1 MSYLLSRLCF
11 LLGLLLLLF
20 PPQLMSTCNLI
31 PLLDIPGFGC
41 IGNLLCIYWSPYVS
55 QRHPFLLSQ
64 CMQNDWNSAT
74 TARNFSWHFMVSTH
88 HISASML
95 WMIVW
100 AFHECVWKNEK
111 VSRQCHI
118 TKYNYCRQLIHPFS
132 SVYPVQSSVGNGA
145 YSSCLR
151 RRGRIH
157 NENKKDTHVEN
168 PTYKEPIQMADSNPG
183 LIALKK
189 TMLTTTAP
197 F

>member
-31 PLLDIPGFGC
+31 PLLDIPGFLC

-111 VSRQCHI
+111 VSRQCHT

-132 SVYPVQSSVGNGA
+132 SVYQFRAVWGMEHILAASGGEAGYTMKIKRTHTWRTRHTKNRF
-145 YSSCLR
+145 R
-151 RRGRIH
+151 RQ
-157 NENKKDTHVEN
+157 
-168 PTYKEPIQMADSNPG
+168 IQTQD
-183 LIALKK
+183 LL
-189 TMLTTTAP
+189 L
-197 F
+197 